1 VVAEVTP
8 GKAPLLD
15 TQTSG
20 LGKKRRTGQL
30 VGRSHG
36 GRADGGMEQVHDVG
50 MSVVGEKNNSF
61 LAETFSKLRFLVLP
75 LYFHPMHF

>member
-1 VVAEVTP
+1 VTP

-36 GRADGGMEQVHDVG
+36 GRADGGKEQVHHVG
-50 MSVVGEKNNSF
+50 MSVLGEKNNSF